1 MNKWLD
7 AVTLFNQTIEGLAV
21 ARCTA
26 CSLCRRA
33 AAVSW
38 LSPLAH
44 SSLPLSSMIVANAQL
59 AQNTD
64 TIISHRRECALC
76 ARLLRGHP
84 RCHRISPH
92 CFYSSFRRSWGTSG
106 SCMLPSPQIFYGKE
120 GENIVFRVL
129 HRSTKLFLTNI
140 EAVFVILRC
149 LFFLVYCHRLRIHEN
164 WKFWSR

>member
-7 AVTLFNQTIEGLAV
+7 AVTLFNQTIEALAATV
-21 ARCTA
+21 ARSTA
-26 CSLCRRA
+26 SSLCRRA
-33 AAVSW
+33 PAVSC

-64 TIISHRRECALC
+64 TIISHRRECAG
-76 ARLLRGHP
+76 LLWGHP
-84 RCHRISPH
+84 RCHHISPH
-92 CFYSSFRRSWGTSG
+92 CFYSSFRRSRGTSG

-120 GENIVFRVL
+120 GKNIDFRVL
-129 HRSTKLFLTNI
+129 HRSTKLFLANI
-140 EAVFVILRC
+140 EAVFVILRG
-149 LFFLVYCHRLRIHEN
+149 LFFLVYCYRLRIHEN